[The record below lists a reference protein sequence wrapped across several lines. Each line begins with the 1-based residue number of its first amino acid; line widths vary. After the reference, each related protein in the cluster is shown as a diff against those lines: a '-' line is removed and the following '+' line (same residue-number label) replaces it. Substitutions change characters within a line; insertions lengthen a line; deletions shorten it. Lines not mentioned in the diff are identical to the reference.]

1 MLSLAFKCV
10 RAALTLK
17 AAKAVL
23 AEKNA
28 LAVKAALAVLTVNYP
43 KIVKGTKEYVL

>member
-1 MLSLAFKCV
+1 MLSLAFKCE

-28 LAVKAALAVLTVNYP
+28 LAVKAAMAVLAINSAKT
-43 KIVKGTKEYVL
+43 GTKEYVL